1 MRAQPPAV
9 RAILERTARQ
19 WGLVSE
25 DAPLPAPSTVVTLPA
40 RSKRLPQDAADAQG
54 VALASD

>member
-9 RAILERTARQ
+9 RAMLERTARQ

-25 DAPLPAPSTVVTLPA
+25 DAPRPAPGTVVTLPA

-54 VALASD
+54 GALASD

>member
-1 MRAQPPAV
+1 M
-9 RAILERTARQ
+9 LERTARQ

-25 DAPLPAPSTVVTLPA
+25 DAPLPAPGTVVTLPA
-40 RSKRLPQDAADAQG
+40 RSKRLPQDAADALG

>member
-1 MRAQPPAV
+1 M
-9 RAILERTARQ
+9 LERTARQ

-25 DAPLPAPSTVVTLPA
+25 DAPLPAPGTVVTLPA

-54 VALASD
+54 VALPVD